1 VGGCGAAAG
10 HSAMR
15 AGSRVQ
21 NTPNQLSRDGIAP
34 PQRTAT
40 RRPRTANH
48 TLEVDGR
55 DLRRLH
61 LLNKQQWR
69 QRAATAREGSHA
81 SKSQSRRGMRLT
93 ERHTR
98 TKEGKKMPRHLRQAR
113 EQPGLQRQQR
123 QRKQC
128 AS

>member
-1 VGGCGAAAG
+1 MRGSGGAQRDARGIAGAK
-10 HSAMR
+10 HT
-15 AGSRVQ
+15 Q

-69 QRAATAREGSHA
+69 QRAATAREGKK
-81 SKSQSRRGMRLT
+81 SK
-93 ERHTR
+93 
-98 TKEGKKMPRHLRQAR
+98 
-113 EQPGLQRQQR
+113 
-123 QRKQC
+123 
-128 AS
+128 